1 MFRFLRLCFGTLVRL
16 FRSHHSLLLEN
27 LALRQQLVVLK
38 GRHPRPRLNL
48 FDRLFCLLVP
58 RCWSGWKQALLAAT
72 PETVV
77 RWHRAGFRWY
87 GRVTS
92 KIRKPVGRR
101 QISKE
106 VRDLIVQMVS
116 ENPGWGS
123 SPHPWRTSQCSVLMF
138 PRKND
143 FSLDETFPSG
153 TLTQPGAGSP
163 FFATTGKPSLRW
175 ISSRFPRSPSVYST
189 ASFVIA
195 HDRRR
200 ILLRNVTKHPTS
212 LWIVQQLREAFPFKR
227 LLYEYISYHHEE
239 RPHLGLGK
247 ETPGSRTHSRC
258 SPGSTVETVGD
269 QFSMVHSWC
278 TLTCKSGYLSANES
292 NANH

>member
-1 MFRFLRLCFGTLVRL
+1 MAPRRIPLVR
-16 FRSHHSLLLEN
+16 E
-27 LALRQQLVVLK
+27 
-38 GRHPRPRLNL
+38 
-48 FDRLFCLLVP
+48 
-58 RCWSGWKQALLAAT
+58 
-72 PETVV
+72 
-77 RWHRAGFRWY
+77 
-87 GRVTS
+87 VTS
-92 KIRKPVGRR
+92 KIGKPVGRR

-123 SPHPWRTSQCSVLMF
+123 FPHPWRTSQCSVLMF
-138 PRKND
+138 PRKNN

-227 LLYEYISYHHEE
+227 LLSSTFPTTTRGARILDSGRKHQAAE
-239 RPHLGLGK
+239 L
-247 ETPGSRTHSRC
+247 TPGVVQVRRRQRQWLKAEM
-258 SPGSTVETVGD
+258 SPFLIEYPFVATS
-269 QFSMVHSWC
+269 
-278 TLTCKSGYLSANES
+278 L
-292 NANH
+292 